1 MIHPEPAPS
10 WLKALPKISRP
21 GTWVL
26 IATTEGLTA
35 AIADTKS
42 GFIGR
47 TWLSVVGGGLKPVL
61 IGDGVPVVDTGVVLG
76 SNVTYIQPVEA
87 SNNAKITIL
96 KANSFIFMLIPF
108 REVGNFIFDYSTIK
122 SI

>member
-1 MIHPEPAPS
+1 V
-10 WLKALPKISRP
+10 LPKISRP

-47 TWLSVVGGGLKPVL
+47 TCPSVVGGGLKPVL
-61 IGDGVPVVDTGVVLG
+61 IGDGVSVVDTGVGLG